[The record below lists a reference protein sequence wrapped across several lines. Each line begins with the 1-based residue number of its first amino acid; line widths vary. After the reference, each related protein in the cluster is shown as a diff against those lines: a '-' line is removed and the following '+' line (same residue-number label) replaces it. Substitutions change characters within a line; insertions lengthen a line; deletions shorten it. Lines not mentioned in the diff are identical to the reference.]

1 MARSARAAK
10 LETRAARL
18 KLPVAKKPVFAKI
31 GLRVGLGYRRNQTAG
46 TWVLRVADGRGGNW
60 TKAIANADDF
70 EEADGNN
77 TLDFWQAQ
85 DRARVIARVGRDG
98 DGDNGRPVTVKRA
111 LDRYEADLKTR
122 SGDIANV
129 DRVRVHLSET
139 LASKRVALLT
149 ARDLRHWRDGLAK
162 RLAPATVNR
171 TAGALKAALN
181 LVADHDERI
190 VSRQPWDMG
199 LATIPD
205 AEESRNVIL
214 SESAIHAIIAEANQE
229 SAEFGLLVEVA
240 AVTGARVSQLARL
253 EVQDVQS
260 DRADPRLMMPS
271 SRKGRGQKKITRRPV
286 PIPTALATR
295 LWSATADKTA
305 SAALLLKPSGAVW
318 KRSDHSRLF
327 RRTAIR
333 AGLDP
338 SEVTIYALRHSAI
351 VRQILAGVP
360 IRVVAVNHD
369 TSIAMLERT
378 YSRYIGDHSDALARR
393 ALLDTTVS
401 TSTNVVPIAM
411 VR

>member
-1 MARSARAAK
+1 MARSARARK
-10 LETRAARL
+10 LETRTARL
-18 KLPVAKKPVFAKI
+18 KLPVVKKPVFAKI
-31 GLRVGLGYRRNQTAG
+31 GPRVGLGYRRNKTAG
-46 TWVLRVADGRGGNW
+46 TWVLRVADGKGGNW
-60 TKAIANADDF
+60 TKAIGSADDF
-70 EEADGNN
+70 EDADGND

-98 DGDNGRPVTVKRA
+98 DGDDGKPVTVSRA

-122 SGDIANV
+122 GGDVANV
-129 DRVRVHLSET
+129 ARVRLHLKEP
-139 LASKRVALLT
+139 LAGKRVALLT
-149 ARDLRHWRDGLAK
+149 ARDLRHWRDGIAK
-162 RLAPATVNR
+162 HLAPATVNR

-214 SESAIHAIIAEANQE
+214 PEASIHSIISEAYQE
-229 SAEFGLLVEVA
+229 SHEFGLLVEVA
-240 AVTGARVSQLARL
+240 AVTGARVGQLARL

-286 PIPTALATR
+286 PIPTALASR
-295 LWSATADKTA
+295 LRSVIADKAA
-305 SAALLLKPSGAVW
+305 SAPLLLKPSGDLW

-327 RRTAIR
+327 RRTVLR
-333 AGLDP
+333 GGLDP

-393 ALLDTTVS
+393 ALLDTAS
-401 TSTNVVPIAM
+401 PMSSNVVPIATS
-411 VR
+411 R